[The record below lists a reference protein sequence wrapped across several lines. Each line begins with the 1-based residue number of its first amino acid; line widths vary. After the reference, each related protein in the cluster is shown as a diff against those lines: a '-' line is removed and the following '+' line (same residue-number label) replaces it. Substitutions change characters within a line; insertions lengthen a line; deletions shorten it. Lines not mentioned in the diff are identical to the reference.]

1 MKRILIYT
9 FSLLWLM
16 ASCQQPE
23 LFDLPV
29 GGDSEG
35 TVEVTFSVQMP
46 DGALATKAFG
56 ESTATAIKTLHLIVF
71 DENGYYIDTR
81 PATLISGGVADHNTH
96 KNEHKF
102 KVTLRKTE
110 KERII
115 HFIANC
121 PVDQIHYGHESDII
135 SNLYV
140 TKGSDMESAYW
151 YRTQVWYIKTKEKA
165 DPSDP
170 DVLVDKIAAKFQCVP
185 LLRNYAS
192 ITVLDGVADN
202 NVFDMESYAM
212 YNTIDRGTVAP
223 YNIDSVAFQ
232 SFIDENNA
240 LYPYATLRDE
250 YGYFGHAL
258 PSATL
263 KTTLSDS
270 DFLAPG
276 KPTYMYERKV
286 SVRAGAEHQWSESP
300 PHIIIKGRYN
310 NAAAYSYY
318 KVDLLRHSAT
328 DNKNYYYN
336 ILRNFTYTFTIRTV
350 AGPGYPTLEEA
361 MNNPAGN
368 NLAGA
373 TDTQGFTN
381 VSDGLGRIFVSY
393 TDTTLITDNSIKLRY
408 KYIPSIQN
416 YEVTANDRV
425 EVEGILD
432 GTGSV
437 IKGKAD
443 GYRELTGEMA
453 GWAEVTLDVQE
464 PGAITHVQEIYLNVK
479 DNANLH
485 KTIRYRLQRPLDL
498 MVNCWPKYI
507 ARSAGKL
514 MDVAIRIPT
523 DLTPDLFPLDFAI
536 EVKDLTLSPDAT
548 QPNNVMPVEPA
559 LSIVPE
565 KEGKRSYHFVKTIE
579 SYEDYQALEMYEGLK
594 LVRTYW
600 LTTKAEN
607 ASTVYVYN
615 KYFNLGSDWFENGE
629 SFTLLTFPDG
639 VPEGA
644 GNEVKFIFNMNKV
657 APVTITLEGLSFS
670 STDPGQNTMVYNP
683 ANTGSQELTLYTVNE
698 KGEVKVSLEAT
709 GFEPASIVA
718 QQSNEVLISSLTV
731 TFTHADSG
739 APGAN
744 TVIPELMVSGG
755 GTADY
760 DRVTGQRTGRNPYTY
775 TITYENVVFKGVS
788 NASVVTASYTHQV
801 TNNRGQVTHE
811 CTLSGSAT
819 IGDLTSHPTIQMTAQ

>member
-1 MKRILIYT
+1 MKRILLYI

-23 LFDLPV
+23 LLDLPA

-35 TVEVTFSVQMP
+35 MVEVTFSVQMP
-46 DGALATKAFG
+46 DDALATKAFG

-71 DENGYYIDTR
+71 DENGYYIDTQ
-81 PATLISGGVADHNTH
+81 PATLIDGGVADHVTDKDTH

-140 TKGSDMESAYW
+140 TRGSDKESAYW
-151 YRTQVWYIKTKEKA
+151 YRMQVWYIKTKEKA
-165 DPSDP
+165 NEGDP
-170 DVLVDKIAAKFQCVP
+170 DVLVDEIALKFKCVP

-192 ITVLDGVADN
+192 ITVVDGVADN
-202 NVFDMESYAM
+202 VFNMESYAV

-223 YNIDSVAFQ
+223 YHIDANGFQ
-232 SFIDENNA
+232 SFIDDQNN
-240 LYPYATLRDE
+240 LLSYATLRDT
-250 YGYFGHAL
+250 YKYYGHAL

-263 KTTLSDS
+263 KTTLADS
-270 DFLAPG
+270 DFIAPG
-276 KPTYMYERKV
+276 NPTYMYERKV

-310 NAAAYSYY
+310 NAAVYSYY
-318 KVDLLRHSAT
+318 KVDLLRYGT
-328 DNKNYYYN
+328 DGKSYYYN
-336 ILRNFTYTFTIRTV
+336 ILRNFTYTFTINKV

-373 TDTQGFTN
+373 THTQGYTN

-393 TDTTLITDNSIKLRY
+393 TDTTLTSNNDIKLRY

-416 YEVTANDRV
+416 YEVSANDKV

-432 GTGSV
+432 GTGTV
-437 IKGKAD
+437 IKGKV
-443 GYRELTGEMA
+443 GELVNLSGEMQ
-453 GWAEVTLDVQE
+453 GWSEVTLSVQN
-464 PGAITHVQEIYLNVK
+464 PGAITHVQEIYLNVT
-479 DNANLH
+479 DNSNLH
-485 KTIRYRLQRPLDL
+485 KTIRYRLQKPLEL
-498 MVNCWPKYI
+498 KVNCWPKYI
-507 ARSAGKL
+507 AKEVDKVV
-514 MDVAIRIPT
+514 DVALRLPT

-548 QPNNVMPVEPA
+548 KEKNEMPVEPA

-565 KEGKRSYHFVKTIE
+565 KAGNRSFHFVKTIE
-579 SYEDYQALEMYEGLK
+579 TYEDYQALQVYEGLK
-594 LVRTYW
+594 LVETFW
-600 LTTKAEN
+600 LTNKVDN

-615 KYFNLGSDWFENGE
+615 KYFNLASDWFENGE
-629 SFTLLTFPDG
+629 SFTLLNFPDG

-644 GNEVKFIFNMNKV
+644 GKEVEFHFSMNKV
-657 APVTITLEGLSFS
+657 VDAANQPIDVTVALEGLTNEAGETSF
-670 STDPGQNTMVYNP
+670 TYTPQT
-683 ANTGSQELTLYTVNE
+683 TGLQTLTLRTVNE
-698 KGEVKVSLEAT
+698 KGPVKVTINAT
-709 GFEPASIVA
+709 GYAEAYLETE
-718 QQSNEVLISSLTV
+718 QSNKVTISKLTV
-731 TFTHADSG
+731 TFTHSSNNAPDVNSVTPTLTANGTEITTYGLVTRNKSG
-739 APGAN
+739 N
-744 TVIPELMVSGG
+744 
-755 GTADY
+755 
-760 DRVTGQRTGRNPYTY
+760 TY
-775 TITYENVVFKGVS
+775 TIAYENVVFEGVT
-788 NASVVTASYTHQV
+788 NTTEVTASYSHTV
-801 TNNRGQVTHE
+801 SSWWGQGHT
-811 CTLSGSAT
+811 CTVSGSAT
-819 IGDLTSHPTIQMTAQ
+819 IGDLISHPTIEMK

>member
-1 MKRILIYT
+1 M

-23 LFDLPV
+23 LLDLPA

-35 TVEVTFSVQMP
+35 TVEVTFSVQLP
-46 DGALATKAFG
+46 DDALATKAFG

-71 DENGYYIDTR
+71 DENGYYIDTQ
-81 PATLISGGVADHNTH
+81 PATLIDGVADHESH

-140 TKGSDMESAYW
+140 TRGSDKESAYW
-151 YRTQVWYIKTKEKA
+151 YRMQLWYIKTKEKA
-165 DPSDP
+165 NEGDP
-170 DVLVDKIAAKFQCVP
+170 DVLVDEIALKFKCVP

-192 ITVLDGVADN
+192 ITVVDDVADN
-202 NVFDMESYAM
+202 VFNMESYAV

-223 YNIDSVAFQ
+223 YHIDANGFQ
-232 SFIDENNA
+232 SFIDDKNN
-240 LYPYATLRDE
+240 LLSYATLRDTYE
-250 YGYFGHAL
+250 YYGHAL

-276 KPTYMYERKV
+276 NPTYMYERKV

-318 KVDLLRHSAT
+318 KVDLLRYGT
-328 DNKNYYYN
+328 DGKSYYYN
-336 ILRNFTYTFTIRTV
+336 ILRNFTYTFTINSV

-368 NLAGA
+368 NLAGS

-393 TDTTLITDNSIKLRY
+393 TDTTLTSNNAVKLRY
-408 KYIPSIQN
+408 KYVPSIQN
-416 YEVTANDRV
+416 FNQTANDRV
-425 EVEGILD
+425 LVEGILD

-437 IKGKAD
+437 IKGRVD
-443 GYRELTGEMA
+443 GHTDLTGEMQ
-453 GWAEVTLDVQE
+453 GWREVTLNVQN
-464 PGAITHVQEIYLNVK
+464 PGAITHLQEIYLNVT

-485 KTIRYRLQRPLDL
+485 KTIRYRLQRPLQ
-498 MVNCWPKYI
+498 MKVNCWPKYI
-507 ARSAGKL
+507 AKAAGKL
-514 MDVAIRIPT
+514 MDVAIRIPD

-548 QPNNVMPVEPA
+548 QKNNEMPVEPA
-559 LSIVPE
+559 LSIVPS
-565 KEGKRSYHFVKTIE
+565 KAGKRSYHFVKTIE
-579 SYEDYQALEMYEGLK
+579 TYEDYQALEMYEGLK
-594 LVRTYW
+594 LIRTYW

-607 ASTVYVYN
+607 ASEVYVYN
-615 KYFNLGSDWFENGE
+615 KYFNLDSDEFFNAQ

-639 VPEGA
+639 VQA
-644 GNEVKFIFNMNKV
+644 GVGKATTFQFNMNTV
-657 APVTITLEGLSFS
+657 TPVTVTLEGLSFNSTDSSVNRYTYTPTNTGRQTLPEMYTINETGKVKVTLEAEGYATDFLEVEQS
-670 STDPGQNTMVYNP
+670 STVT
-683 ANTGSQELTLYTVNE
+683 
-698 KGEVKVSLEAT
+698 
-709 GFEPASIVA
+709 
-718 QQSNEVLISSLTV
+718 ISKLTV
-731 TFTHADSG
+731 TFTHSTSS

-744 TVIPELMVSGG
+744 DPRPTLAVSGG
-755 GTADY
+755 T
-760 DRVTGQRTGRNPYTY
+760 VTYGSVKSSRSRSGQNYNYTV
-775 TITYENVVFKGVS
+775 TYENVVFDGVTNQS
-788 NASVVTASYTHQV
+788 EVTATYNHQSGWNHSCSY
-801 TNNRGQVTHE
+801 
-811 CTLSGSAT
+811 SGSAT
-819 IGDLTSHPTIQMTAQ
+819 IGDLKSHPTITMTQQ

>member
-1 MKRILIYT
+1 
-9 FSLLWLM
+9 M

-23 LFDLPV
+23 LLDLPA

-35 TVEVTFSVQMP
+35 TVEVTFSVQLP
-46 DGALATKAFG
+46 DDALATKAFG
-56 ESTATAIKTLHLIVF
+56 ESTATAIETLHLIVF
-71 DENGYYIDTR
+71 DENGYYIDTQ
-81 PATLISGGVADHNTH
+81 PATLIDGVADHESH

-140 TKGSDMESAYW
+140 TRGSDKESAYW
-151 YRTQVWYIKTKEKA
+151 YRMQVWYIKTKEKA
-165 DPSDP
+165 NEGDP
-170 DVLVDKIAAKFQCVP
+170 DVLVDEIALKFKCVP

-192 ITVLDGVADN
+192 ITVVDDVADN
-202 NVFDMESYAM
+202 VFNMESYAV

-223 YNIDSVAFQ
+223 YHIDANGFQ
-232 SFIDENNA
+232 SFIDDKNN
-240 LYPYATLRDE
+240 LLSYATLRDT
-250 YGYFGHAL
+250 YKYYGHAL

-276 KPTYMYERKV
+276 NPTYMYERKV

-318 KVDLLRHSAT
+318 KVDLLRYGT
-328 DNKNYYYN
+328 DGKSYYYN
-336 ILRNFTYTFTIRTV
+336 ILRNFTYTFTINSV

-393 TDTTLITDNSIKLRY
+393 TDTTLTSNNNIKLRY
-408 KYIPSIQN
+408 KYIPSIRN
-416 YEVTANDRV
+416 YEVSANDRV

-432 GTGSV
+432 GTGTV
-437 IKGKAD
+437 IKGKV
-443 GYRELTGEMA
+443 GELVNLSGEMQ
-453 GWAEVTLDVQE
+453 GWSEVTLSVQN
-464 PGAITHVQEIYLNVK
+464 PGAITHIQEIYLNVK
-479 DNANLH
+479 DNPNLH
-485 KTIRYRLQRPLDL
+485 KTIRYRLQKPLAL
-498 MVNCWPKYI
+498 TVNCWPKYI
-507 ARSAGKL
+507 AKAAGKL
-514 MDVAIRIPT
+514 MNVAIRIPD
-523 DLTPDLFPLDFAI
+523 DLTPDLFPLDFSI

-548 QPNNVMPVEPA
+548 QKNNEMPVEPA
-559 LSIVPE
+559 LSIVPA
-565 KEGKRSYHFVKTIE
+565 KAGKKSYHFVKTIE
-579 SYEDYQALEMYEGLK
+579 TYEDYQALEMYEGLK
-594 LVRTYW
+594 LIRTYW

-607 ASTVYVYN
+607 ASEVYVYN
-615 KYFNLGSDWFENGE
+615 KYFNLGSDEFFNAQ

-639 VPEGA
+639 VQA
-644 GNEVKFIFNMNKV
+644 GVGKATTFQFNMNTVTPVKV
-657 APVTITLEGLSFS
+657 TLEGLSFN
-670 STDPGQNTMVYNP
+670 STDPNVNTYTYTP
-683 ANTGSQELTLYTVNE
+683 TNTGRQTLPEMYTINE
-698 KGEVKVSLEAT
+698 TGKVKVTLEAEGYAT
-709 GFEPASIVA
+709 DFLEVE
-718 QQSNEVLISSLTV
+718 QSSKVTISSLTV
-731 TFTHADSG
+731 TFTHSTSS

-744 TVIPELMVSGG
+744 DPRPTLAVSGG
-755 GTADY
+755 T
-760 DRVTGQRTGRNPYTY
+760 VTYGSVKSSRSRSGQNYNYTV
-775 TITYENVVFKGVS
+775 TYENVVFEGVT
-788 NASVVTASYTHQV
+788 NESVVTATYSHSEGNGWWQSHSCSY
-801 TNNRGQVTHE
+801 
-811 CTLSGSAT
+811 SGSAT
-819 IGDLTSHPTIQMTAQ
+819 IGDLKSHPTITMTQQ

>member
-1 MKRILIYT
+1 M

-23 LFDLPV
+23 LLEVPA

-35 TVEVTFSVQMP
+35 TVEVTFSVQLP
-46 DGALATKAFG
+46 DDALATKAFG

-71 DENGYYIDTR
+71 DENGYYIDTQ
-81 PATLISGGVADHNTH
+81 PATLIDGVADHESH

-140 TKGSDMESAYW
+140 TRGSDKESAYW
-151 YRTQVWYIKTKEKA
+151 YRMQLWYIKTKEKA
-165 DPSDP
+165 NEGDP
-170 DVLVDKIAAKFQCVP
+170 DVLVDEIALKFKCVP

-192 ITVLDGVADN
+192 ITVVDDVADN
-202 NVFDMESYAM
+202 VFNMESYAV

-223 YNIDSVAFQ
+223 YHIDANGFQ
-232 SFIDENNA
+232 SFIDDKNN
-240 LYPYATLRDE
+240 LLSYATLRDTYE
-250 YGYFGHAL
+250 YYGHAL

-276 KPTYMYERKV
+276 NPTYMYERKV

-318 KVDLLRHSAT
+318 KVDLLRYGT
-328 DNKNYYYN
+328 DGKSYYYN
-336 ILRNFTYTFTIRTV
+336 ILRNFTYTFTINSV

-368 NLAGA
+368 NLAGS
-373 TDTQGFTN
+373 TDTQEFTN

-393 TDTTLITDNSIKLRY
+393 TDTTLTSNNNIKLRY

-416 YEVTANDRV
+416 YEVSANNRV

-432 GTGSV
+432 GTGTV
-437 IKGKAD
+437 IKGKVGD
-443 GYRELTGEMA
+443 MVSLTGEMA
-453 GWAEVTLDVQE
+453 GWAEVTLSVQN
-464 PGAITHVQEIYLNVK
+464 PGAITHIQEIYLNVN
-479 DNANLH
+479 DNPNLH
-485 KTIRYRLQRPLDL
+485 KTIRYRLQKPLAL
-498 MVNCWPKYI
+498 KVNCWPRYI
-507 ARSAGKL
+507 AKAAGKL
-514 MDVAIRIPT
+514 MDVAIRIPD

-548 QPNNVMPVEPA
+548 QKNNEMPVEPA
-559 LSIVPE
+559 LSIVPS
-565 KEGKRSYHFVKTIE
+565 KAGKRSYHFVKTIE
-579 SYEDYQALEMYEGLK
+579 TYEDYQALEMYEGLK
-594 LVRTYW
+594 LIRTYW

-607 ASTVYVYN
+607 ASEVYVYN
-615 KYFNLGSDWFENGE
+615 KYFNLDSDEFFNAQ

-639 VPEGA
+639 VQA
-644 GNEVKFIFNMNKV
+644 GVGKATTFQFNMNTV
-657 APVTITLEGLSFS
+657 TPVTVTLEGLSFN
-670 STDPGQNTMVYNP
+670 STDSSVNTYTYKP
-683 ANTGSQELTLYTVNE
+683 TNTGRQTLPEMYTINE
-698 KGEVKVSLEAT
+698 TGKVKVTLEAEGYAT
-709 GFEPASIVA
+709 DFLEVE
-718 QQSNEVLISSLTV
+718 QSSEVTISKLTV
-731 TFTHADSG
+731 TFTHSNPRPD
-739 APGAN
+739 AN
-744 TVIPELMVSGG
+744 TVAKELKLMVNGNEVTPG
-755 GTADY
+755 
-760 DRVTGQRTGRNPYTY
+760 RVTGVRSGNNF
-775 TITYENVVFKGVS
+775 TITCENVVFEGVT
-788 NASVVTASYTHQV
+788 NQSVVTATYSHSEGNGWWQSHSCSY
-801 TNNRGQVTHE
+801 
-811 CTLSGSAT
+811 SGSAT
-819 IGDLTSHPTIQMTAQ
+819 IGNLKSHPTITMTQQ